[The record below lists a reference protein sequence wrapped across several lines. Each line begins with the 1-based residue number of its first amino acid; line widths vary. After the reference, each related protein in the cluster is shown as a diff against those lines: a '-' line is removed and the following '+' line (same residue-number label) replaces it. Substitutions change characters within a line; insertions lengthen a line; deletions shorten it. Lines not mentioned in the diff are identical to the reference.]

1 MGSYFRSATEKLK
14 QSCKKKRGKK
24 LSKSAVDRYVY
35 SCIVRDSRNKRSLKL
50 YTTFFSLV
58 KKKGNL
64 YTVDNEYTGIKIMK
78 HLNHLLIHHEWNIY
92 VENVIYIV
100 LIGIIAEN
108 KMKLSIA
115 GFQIIPKI
123 NNVWASFGLNDRW
136 VPGGSPHRP
145 QLGHHW
151 IFGQSVVLSVGLIS
165 RNVRTCQWH

>member
-14 QSCKKKRGKK
+14 QSCKKKERRGKK

-35 SCIVRDSRNKRSLKL
+35 SRVVTDSRNKRSLKL

-58 KKKGNL
+58 KKKWNL
-64 YTVDNEYTGIKIMK
+64 YTVDNENTGIKIMK
-78 HLNHLLIHHEWNIY
+78 HLNHLRIHHELNIY
-92 VENVIYIV
+92 VENVIYIL

-136 VPGGSPHRP
+136 VPGESPHRP

-151 IFGQSVVLSVGLIS
+151 IFECLWSFQLA
-165 RNVRTCQWH
+165 